1 METSR
6 MAEKRL
12 AVVTGAAR
20 GIGRAIVLEL
30 LEQGRLVAGIDINSE
45 QLAELEKVVKEAGYE
60 VITRCVDITKTD
72 ELAEVLESLASEH
85 GGIGILVNNAGIT
98 RDKLMMQMKDEDFDS
113 VISVN
118 LRAAFMATAVS
129 LRSMIRNKFGR
140 IVNMSSVAGVMG
152 QAGSSNYAASK
163 AGLIGMTKSV
173 AREVGKKNVTANC
186 VAPGFIMTDM
196 TAVLPDAV
204 KKAAKD
210 IIPVRRFGQVEDVAK
225 AVGFLT
231 SDEAGYITGQVL
243 CVDGGMAM

>member
-1 METSR
+1 MS
-6 MAEKRL
+6 EKRL

-30 LEQGRLVAGIDINSE
+30 LKQGRIVAGLDINAE
-45 QLAELEKVVKEAGYE
+45 QLEELEKVVKEAGFS
-60 VITRCVDITKTD
+60 VITKCVDITDTAQLIQTLETLTD
-72 ELAEVLESLASEH
+72 EH

-98 RDKLMMQMKDEDFDS
+98 RDKLMMQMDEGDFDK

-118 LRAAFMATAVS
+118 LRAAFMATKFAI
-129 LRSMIRNKFGR
+129 RSMVRNKFGR
-140 IVNMSSVAGVMG
+140 IVNLSSVAGIMG

-186 VAPGFIMTDM
+186 IAPGFIMTEM
-196 TAVLPDAV
+196 TEVLADAV
-204 KKAAKD
+204 KEAAKQ
-210 IIPVRRFGQVEDVAK
+210 IIPVKRFGKVEDVAR
-225 AVGFLT
+225 AVAFLA
-231 SDEAGYITGQVL
+231 SDESGYITGQVL